1 MKHSIET
8 AVVHAVAAHA
18 ELETKDIRLHQDL
31 ERDLHMQPL
40 DLVVIALTLEDEE
53 HFAFPFE
60 RLADVRT
67 VRDLANAARYYSR
80 PDLRKSS
87 LEHALF
93 AMTEALF

>member
-8 AVVHAVAAHA
+8 AVLHAVAVHA
-18 ELETKDIRLHQDL
+18 ELNMKDVRLHQDL
-31 ERDLHMQPL
+31 VRDLHMQPL

-67 VRDLANAARYYSR
+67 VRDFANTVRFHGR
-80 PDLRKSS
+80 PDARRES
-87 LEHALF
+87 LNQALF
-93 AMTEALF
+93 AMSEALI

>member
-8 AVVHAVAAHA
+8 AVLHAVASHA
-18 ELETKDIRLHQDL
+18 ELNASEVRLHQDL

-67 VRDLANAARYYSR
+67 VRDLANAARFYGR
-80 PDLRKSS
+80 PDARKES
-87 LEHALF
+87 LDHALF
-93 AMTEALF
+93 AMTEALI